1 MNRICS
7 ITLYTLLIIS
17 TARAQQVGVGTTQ
30 PDPSAALDISSSNK
44 GLLIPRVDLVAN
56 NITSP
61 ATGLLVFNTN
71 NYYSGGGTGLFIN
84 MGTGAAPQWTQLVP
98 STSANF
104 IRNQTGQQA
113 FSNFNISGNGAV
125 GNTLRAGKVAINR
138 MIPNYELDVNG
149 TVSATN
155 LYGDNNIHA
164 PYIAASGYFDMS
176 VLYIK
181 REFTVSGNTRST
193 YSQAC
198 PQGYQIL
205 SGGGGHRDSNSAAW
219 DIKVNY
225 SGPDPNNPS
234 TVWRLILS
242 NTSSSSRAAVMFCN
256 CAKIR

>member
-125 GNTLRAGKVAINR
+125 GNTLRAGKVAINKT
-138 MIPNYELDVNG
+138 MPNYELDVNG
-149 TVSATN
+149 TANANN
-155 LYGDNNIHA
+155 LYAQNEVKA
-164 PYIAASGYFDMS
+164 PLITASTYFNMD
-176 VLYIK
+176 VQYIK
-181 REFTVSGNTRST
+181 QEYSVPGNTRWT
-193 YSQAC
+193 QTLYC
-198 PQGYQIL
+198 PNGYQIV
-205 SGGGGHRDSNSAAW
+205 SGGGGHRDSNSAGW
-219 DIKVNY
+219 DIRIAY
-225 SGPDPNNPS
+225 SGPDPSNS
-234 TVWRLILS
+234 KIGWRLMLV
-242 NTSSSSRAAVMFCN
+242 NTSSSSRAIVMFCN